1 MTRGFGLLRSCIRLD
16 DPKTFPDERDGT
28 LSEISAASR
37 GWQALLPCRERRFP
51 ASLPVSW
58 ELTPESGSLRT
69 VRTATTPQSIVL
81 YDLLDHPWLYRT
93 VTAVTAPGFRAQM
106 TGLAGDLVGRL
117 SLEAPFLDVGCGPAS
132 VLADLGIRPVG
143 LDLSRRYAAR
153 LTAAGSPAV
162 VGTADRLP
170 FAGGAFNTVWT
181 IGLLHHLSDAAART
195 TVEEMMRVCAPNG
208 RVVVID
214 AVLPRSPW
222 RNPYVYGIRK
232 LDRGGHV
239 REQSEH
245 ECLLPPNG
253 AWSVERVRCSSVGHE
268 VVVCTC

>member
-1 MTRGFGLLRSCIRLD
+1 M
-16 DPKTFPDERDGT
+16 
-28 LSEISAASR
+28 
-37 GWQALLPCRERRFP
+37 
-51 ASLPVSW
+51 
-58 ELTPESGSLRT
+58 
-69 VRTATTPQSIVL
+69 L
-81 YDLLDHPWLYRT
+81 YALLDHPWVYRT
-93 VTAVTAPGFRAQM
+93 VTAVTAPGFRASM
-106 TGLAGDLVGRL
+106 TRLASDLVGRL
-117 SLEAPFLDVGCGPAS
+117 SLQAPFLDVGCGPAS

-153 LTAAGSPAV
+153 LRATHSPAV

-170 FAGGAFNTVWT
+170 FARGAFGTVWT

-214 AVLPRSPW
+214 AVLPRSAW

-239 REQSEH
+239 RDQSAH
-245 ECLLPPNG
+245 ERLLPPNG
-253 AWSVERVRCSSVGHE
+253 AWSVERVRCSRFGHE
-268 VVVCTC
+268 VVVCTR